1 MNNPSA
7 PAATAATAPEARSV
21 NWALASEGA
30 DLVITWESEAGMRY
44 NLRSETDLLGDPATW
59 TLFGGHENI
68 EATPPENTLR
78 ILRPG
83 EEKRFFVIEEF
94 PAP

>member
-1 MNNPSA
+1 
-7 PAATAATAPEARSV
+7 
-21 NWALASEGA
+21 
-30 DLVITWESEAGMRY
+30 
-44 NLRSETDLLGDPATW
+44 LRSETDFLGDPATW